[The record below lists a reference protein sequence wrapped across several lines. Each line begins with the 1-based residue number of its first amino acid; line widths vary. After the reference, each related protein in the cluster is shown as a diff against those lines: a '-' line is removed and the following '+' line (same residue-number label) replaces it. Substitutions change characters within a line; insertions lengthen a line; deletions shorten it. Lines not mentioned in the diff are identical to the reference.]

1 MEHIEML
8 SIDGLEF
15 AVLGTGRTIAGQE
28 VLVYDG
34 YAVETVDFSVVDYE
48 NELVEAGMEH
58 MAPIFIYLDQGVRAE
73 VCRTNRDVH

>member
-1 MEHIEML
+1 ML

>member
-1 MEHIEML
+1 MRKPKIVCPLQWL
-8 SIDGLEF
+8 SPP
-15 AVLGTGRTIAGQE
+15 
-28 VLVYDG
+28 
-34 YAVETVDFSVVDYE
+34 ETVDFSIVDYE